1 MEKSPVK
8 PRISSSGRP
17 LYEVTREIIEDRV
30 ASGKYKPDEPLPSVL
45 ALADELGVSG
55 ITVRRALADL
65 QNSGLLRTIPGLGA
79 FVNTTRRFVRHL
91 NRVRDPHYG
100 AFEEALHIGKTATT
114 RTLSVE
120 LRNPQ
125 DPVFGAFQV
134 ADARHVCINKLIL
147 IDGEPMAL
155 EHTFVTMPIDQD
167 FIDEL
172 TNDLMYRA
180 LRKKGMK
187 LSRNQLYFDA
197 APASPELSTV
207 LGVPVGYPTIR
218 HFYNPVVKSGGF
230 SIYGVSISPF
240 DRLAYAVDLPT

>member
-1 MEKSPVK
+1 L
-8 PRISSSGRP
+8 SSGGRP
-17 LYEVTREIIEDRV
+17 LYEIVRETIEERV
-30 ASGKYKPDEPLPSVL
+30 AIGTYKFDEPLPSVL

-55 ITVRRALADL
+55 ITIRRALADL
-65 QNSGLLRTIPGLGA
+65 QNAGLLRTVPGLGT
-79 FVNTTRRFVRHL
+79 FVNATRRFVRHL

-125 DPVFGAFQV
+125 DPVFSMFEV
-134 ADARHVCINKLIL
+134 ANAKHICINKLIL
-147 IDGEPMAL
+147 IDDEPMAL

-167 FIDEL
+167 FLDEL

-180 LRKKGMK
+180 LRKRK
-187 LSRNQLYFDA
+187 LKLTQNRLYFDA
-197 APASPELSTV
+197 APASPELSSL

-218 HFYNPVVKSGGF
+218 HFYNPVVKDVGF
-230 SIYGVSISPF
+230 SLYGVSISPF